1 MMQPSQMTR
10 MICHCRQVTE
20 AEILEH
26 VAVRQCC
33 STIGDIQAHTGAN
46 TGNQCREKNPTGI

>member
-1 MMQPSQMTR
+1 MMQPSR
-10 MICHCRQVTE
+10 MICYCQQVTE

-26 VAVRQCC
+26 MAVRQCC

-46 TGNQCREKNPTGI
+46 TGNQCREKNPAGI

>member
-1 MMQPSQMTR
+1 MNPSR
-10 MICHCRQVTE
+10 MICYCRQVTE

-33 STIGDIQAHTGAN
+33 STIEDIQAHTGAN
-46 TGNQCREKNPTGI
+46 TGKQCQQKNPLGR